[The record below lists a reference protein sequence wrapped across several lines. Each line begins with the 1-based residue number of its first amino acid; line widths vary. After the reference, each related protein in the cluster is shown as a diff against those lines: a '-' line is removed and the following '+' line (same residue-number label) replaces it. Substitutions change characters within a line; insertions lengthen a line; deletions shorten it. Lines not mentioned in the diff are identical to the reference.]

1 MTLPPIVRGLVLGI
15 GAAAPIGPV
24 NVQIAR
30 RALTRGFWAGFAL
43 GCGAV
48 TVDVTYAVLASLS
61 LGPLLT
67 RPMIDRA
74 VSVIGAAVLAYLG
87 IGCLR
92 SAARPPEIGAGPGVS
107 SSARNYFTGLIM
119 TATNPMTLVFWF
131 ATVPSSVVPNPAHP
145 TRDLLLVCAGVFAST
160 IGWVCGFAGALAV
173 AKSLGKQ
180 GWVRVVD
187 VAGGVLLLAFA
198 GALIWRV
205 AKPFLS

>member
-48 TVDVTYAVLASLS
+48 TVDVAYAVLASLS
-61 LGPLLT
+61 LGRLLT
-67 RPMIDRA
+67 RPLVDRT
-74 VSVIGAAVLAYLG
+74 VSVIGAAVLVYLG
-87 IGCLR
+87 IACLR
-92 SAARPPEIGAGPGVS
+92 SAARRAALDGSADH

-131 ATVPSSVVPNPAHP
+131 ATVPSSVIPNPAHP
-145 TRDLLLVCAGVFAST
+145 MRDLLLVCAGVFAAT
-160 IGWVCGFAGALAV
+160 IAWVCGFAGTLAIGR
-173 AKSLGKQ
+173 SLGKQ

-187 VAGGVLLLAFA
+187 AAGGVLLLAFA

-205 AKPFLS
+205 AQPFLS

>member
-1 MTLPPIVRGLVLGI
+1 MTLPPVVRGLVLGI

-67 RPMIDRA
+67 RPTIDRV

-92 SAARPPEIGAGPGVS
+92 SAARPATLGSGAVH

-131 ATVPSSVVPNPAHP
+131 ATVPSSVVPDPAHP
-145 TRDLLLVCAGVFAST
+145 TRDLLLVCAGVFAAT
-160 IGWVCGFAGALAV
+160 IGWVCGFAGAMAV
-173 AKSLGKQ
+173 GKSLGKQ

-187 VAGGVLLLAFA
+187 AAGGVLLLAFA

-205 AKPFLS
+205 AKPFLL